1 MHPLHLPYHN
11 HLVQIAITLRLGNPH
26 LEQSQQG
33 AQDPGLLWSDH
44 TFAPAPLMLPLMTG
58 NTDLLIVP
66 LSGCLL
72 HPFPRLCP
80 AASSAFLVPSTLWSM
95 GSERVGHN
103 WVTEQNWT
111 DFPSLTPALC
121 ISYASSILWGSRQ
134 AVLQHEAVPG
144 TLVPQL
150 ACRLCTNM
158 HFCSL
163 CTYAPTKLWDSLWWD
178 YASYKPSMSLIPGI

>member
-66 LSGCLL
+66 LSGCLP
-72 HPFPRLCP
+72 HPFPHLCP
-80 AASSAFLVPSTLWSM
+80 AASSAFLVPYLVVHGLRKSWTQLSDWTKL
-95 GSERVGHN
+95 N
-103 WVTEQNWT
+103 WLSFSHTC
-111 DFPSLTPALC
+111 SLHQLC
-121 ISYASSILWGSRQ
+121 
-134 AVLQHEAVPG
+134 LQHPLRFKASCSPAWGG
-144 TLVPQL
+144 T
-150 ACRLCTNM
+150 
-158 HFCSL
+158 
-163 CTYAPTKLWDSLWWD
+163 WDSGSPACMQALYK
-178 YASYKPSMSLIPGI
+178 YAFLLSMYLCSN